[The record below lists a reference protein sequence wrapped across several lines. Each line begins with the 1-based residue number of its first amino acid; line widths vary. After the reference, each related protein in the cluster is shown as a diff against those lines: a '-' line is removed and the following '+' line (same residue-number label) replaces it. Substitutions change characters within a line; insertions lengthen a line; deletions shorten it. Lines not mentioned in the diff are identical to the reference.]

1 MNRKMRIRNST
12 SMVCKTLSIAL
23 LVAVISAAHM
33 AWAQAPAR
41 FLGTV
46 TAINGTTLTLKTD
59 AGQTYQVQVPAAAA
73 IKRIA
78 PGQKD
83 LSTAEAIQFSD
94 LAVGDRA
101 LVKLDPDAPAG
112 TSQALQ
118 IVAIKQSDVAEK
130 QRKDRE
136 DWQRNGVGGLVKSVD
151 AAGGVIVLTSGSGAT
166 AKTISVQTTKATV
179 LKRYANASVSYD
191 AAQPAP
197 IDAIH
202 AGDQV
207 RARGTKNADGTS
219 IDAAELV
226 SGTFRNISGTLSSVD
241 TAGSTLVLKDL
252 ATKKQVTI
260 HITADAQ
267 MRRLPDRM
275 AAMLAARLKGTS
287 GGAGGNSAGGGQ
299 SGSGGAG
306 SFSASSPSP
315 GSANAGSG
323 TAPRGGGGQ
332 WNGSN
337 GQAGGAPAGGG
348 SSGVQ
353 VGGQAGGGAQWSG
366 AAGGGDPQQMLSRAP
381 AIQIADLKKGDAV
394 MLVSTDGTTD
404 VTAITLLAGVEPL
417 LEAPAASQSLL
428 NNWSMGSGA
437 GGAADAAAQ

>member
-1 MNRKMRIRNST
+1 MNRRMRIRIST
-12 SMVCKTLSIAL
+12 SMVCKVLSIAL
-23 LVAVISAAHM
+23 LIAGMSAVPM

-46 TAINGTTLTLKTD
+46 TAISGTTLTLKTD
-59 AGQTYQVQVPAAAA
+59 SGQSYQVEVPAAAA

-83 LSTAEAIQFSD
+83 LSTAETIQFSD

-151 AAGGVIVLTSGSGAT
+151 AAGGVIILTSGSGAT
-166 AKTISVQTTKATV
+166 AKTITVHTTKATV

-207 RARGTKNADGTS
+207 RARGTKNGDGTS
-219 IDAAELV
+219 IDAAEVV
-226 SGTFRNISGTLSSVD
+226 SGTFRNISGTLLSVD
-241 TAGSTLVLKDL
+241 PASSTLALKDL

-275 AAMLAARLKGTS
+275 AAMLAARLKGAS
-287 GGAGGNSAGGGQ
+287 GGAGGSFAGSGQ

-306 SFSASSPSP
+306 SFSASSASP
-315 GSANAGSG
+315 GSANPGSANSGSG
-323 TAPRGGGGQ
+323 AAPRGGGQ

-337 GQAGGAPAGGG
+337 GQGG
-348 SSGVQ
+348 SA
-353 VGGQAGGGAQWSG
+353 QAGGGQSGGGGQWAG
-366 AAGGGDPQQMLSRAP
+366 GTGGGDPQQMLSRAP
-381 AIQIADLKKGDAV
+381 VIQIADLKKGDAV

>member
-1 MNRKMRIRNST
+1 M
-12 SMVCKTLSIAL
+12 LSIAL
-23 LVAVISAAHM
+23 LVAAMSAAPM

-41 FLGTV
+41 FLGTI
-46 TAINGTTLTLKTD
+46 TAISGTTLTLKTD
-59 AGQTYQVQVPAAAA
+59 AGQSYQVQVPAAAA

-166 AKTISVQTTKATV
+166 AKTITVHTTKATV
-179 LKRYANASVSYD
+179 LKRYATASVSYD

-197 IDAIH
+197 IDTIH
-202 AGDQV
+202 TGDQV
-207 RARGTKNADGTS
+207 RARGTKNGDGTS
-219 IDAAELV
+219 IDAAEVV

-275 AAMLAARLKGTS
+275 ATMLAARLKGTS
-287 GGAGGNSAGGGQ
+287 GGAGGGFAGGGQ
-299 SGSGGAG
+299 SGGSGAG
-306 SFSASSPSP
+306 SFSASSAGPGSASP
-315 GSANAGSG
+315 GSANPGSG
-323 TAPRGGGGQ
+323 APPRGGGGQ
-332 WNGSN
+332 SN
-337 GQAGGAPAGGG
+337 GNNGQGGTAPAGGG
-348 SSGVQ
+348 SAGGQ
-353 VGGQAGGGAQWSG
+353 GGGQFAGGGQAGGGGQGSG
-366 AAGGGDPQQMLSRAP
+366 GGAGGDPQQMLSRAP

>member
-1 MNRKMRIRNST
+1 MTRKMRIRILT
-12 SMVCKTLSIAL
+12 STLSKALAIAL
-23 LVAVISAAHM
+23 LVAVMSAAPM

-41 FLGTV
+41 FLGTI
-46 TAINGTTLTLKTD
+46 TAINGATLTLKTD
-59 AGQTYQVQVPAAAA
+59 AGQTYQVEVPAAAS
-73 IKRIA
+73 IKRVA

-83 LSTAEAIQFSD
+83 LSTAEAIQFGD

-101 LVKLDPDAPAG
+101 LVKLDPDAPSG

-136 DWQRNGVGGLVKSVD
+136 DWQRNGAGGLVKSVD
-151 AAGGVIVLTSGSGAT
+151 TAGGVIVLTTGSGAT
-166 AKTISVQTTKATV
+166 AKTITVNTTKATV

-197 IDAIH
+197 IDVIH
-202 AGDQV
+202 AGDQLL
-207 RARGTKNADGTS
+207 ARGTKNGDGTS
-219 IDAAELV
+219 IAAAEVV
-226 SGTFRNISGTLSSVD
+226 SGTFRNISGTLISVD
-241 TAGSTLVLKDL
+241 TAGSTLLLKDL
-252 ATKKQVTI
+252 ATKKQLTI
-260 HITADAQ
+260 HITANAQ

-287 GGAGGNSAGGGQ
+287 GGAGASWPGGGQ
-299 SGSGGAG
+299 SSSSGPGSANPG
-306 SFSASSPSP
+306 SFSASSAGP
-315 GSANAGSG
+315 GSAGPGSG
-323 TAPRGGGGQ
+323 AAPRGGGGQ
-332 WNGSN
+332 LNG
-337 GQAGGAPAGGG
+337 GAAPGGGAPAGGG
-348 SSGVQ
+348 G
-353 VGGQAGGGAQWSG
+353 QWSG
-366 AAGGGDPQQMLSRAP
+366 GAGGGDPQQMLSRAP

-417 LEAPAASQSLL
+417 LEAPAAASQSLL

-437 GGAADAAAQ
+437 GGAAEAAVQ